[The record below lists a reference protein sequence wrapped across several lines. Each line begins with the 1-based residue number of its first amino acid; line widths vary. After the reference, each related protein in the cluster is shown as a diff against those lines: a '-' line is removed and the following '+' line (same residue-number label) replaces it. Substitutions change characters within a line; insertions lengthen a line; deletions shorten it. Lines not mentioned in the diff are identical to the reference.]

1 MSAPMS
7 LVSLF
12 CKVDDFCIFFENHLK
27 DTLIGCNQR
36 KERKRTLCM
45 SEVMTIII
53 FFHQR
58 HYRNFKH
65 FYCDYLCK
73 YYRKEFPNLVS
84 YNRFVELMQEALLP
98 LTIFLKTQCLG
109 SCTGLS
115 FIDSSAIAVCDNHRI
130 SSNRVFKGLAER
142 SRTSTGW
149 FYGFKLH
156 LVASFTGELIAVNV
170 TVGNVD
176 DRKPVPKLL
185 SRLFGMVF
193 GDKGYVSAKLAESLA
208 KKGIQLIAKPKKNMK
223 KKVITAFEK
232 AALRKRSII
241 ETIYD
246 QLKNISQIEHTRHRS
261 VKNFAVN
268 LVAGLIAY
276 TEQEKKPSI
285 DVTLMNQL
293 PSSCMIS

>member
-1 MSAPMS
+1 
-7 LVSLF
+7 
-12 CKVDDFCIFFENHLK
+12 
-27 DTLIGCNQR
+27 
-36 KERKRTLCM
+36 
-45 SEVMTIII
+45 
-53 FFHQR
+53 
-58 HYRNFKH
+58 
-65 FYCDYLCK
+65 
-73 YYRKEFPNLVS
+73 
-84 YNRFVELMQEALLP
+84 
-98 LTIFLKTQCLG
+98 
-109 SCTGLS
+109 
-115 FIDSSAIAVCDNHRI
+115 
-130 SSNRVFKGLAER
+130 
-142 SRTSTGW
+142 
-149 FYGFKLH
+149 
-156 LVASFTGELIAVNV
+156 
-170 TVGNVD
+170 
-176 DRKPVPKLL
+176 
-185 SRLFGMVF
+185 MVF

-293 PSSCMIS
+293 PGSCMIS